1 MVKKTFYQQNGG
13 MLSKDPPEQLGAIA
27 ASCWRKIVPFLQ
39 STDKVNRIDSFLVEN
54 YCVQYE
60 TYRKAYADI
69 KKNGIQSKMFKSL
82 QDMTGKVIGKDFVG
96 YRKNPAVGTMKDSI
110 ALLNSIG
117 VQLGLSPKG
126 RQKLAEIANQ
136 NSDEPS
142 IADLLNGD
150 TNGKD

>member
-1 MVKKTFYQQNGG
+1 
-13 MLSKDPPEQLGAIA
+13 
-27 ASCWRKIVPFLQ
+27 
-39 STDKVNRIDSFLVEN
+39 
-54 YCVQYE
+54 
-60 TYRKAYADI
+60 
-69 KKNGIQSKMFKSL
+69 
-82 QDMTGKVIGKDFVG
+82 MTGKVIGKDFIG

-150 TNGKD
+150 ANGKD